1 MEADLYPWWHR
12 DHDASFFVVATADA
26 GAGTDGTGAADE
38 AGLDGGDALAAED
51 GDWEGGRDAGGADEA
66 GGGGDGV
73 ALGWPAQ
80 ATSAQRLPANRSN
93 VISTR

>member
-1 MEADLYPWWHR
+1 MPTSFIFVAASQPFASAATPIDTSLEADLYPWWHR

-51 GDWEGGRDAGGADEA
+51 GD
-66 GGGGDGV
+66 
-73 ALGWPAQ
+73 
-80 ATSAQRLPANRSN
+80 
-93 VISTR
+93 